1 MQRPGFVDYILTL
14 MYICIKVVQSASR
27 GTVTANIFCSAD
39 QIEVAIIESVQSRN
53 MSVSCCCTLDSQA
66 VWFDPRH
73 TCESCSLMWVVLSC
87 GVWCVVCVWH
97 VCCVVCGCG
106 VSDVSPL
113 NAVCLEFFLIYTD
126 ASEVLHASPLALLG
140 APRPF
145 LSFQAL

>member
-1 MQRPGFVDYILTL
+1 MQAPLCVSITVPRQPSHVMQRPGFVDYILTL

-39 QIEVAIIESVQSRN
+39 QIAIIESVQSRN

-87 GVWCVVCVWH
+87 GVWCVCVCGM
-97 VCCVVCGCG
+97 CVVWCVG
-106 VSDVSPL
+106 V
-113 NAVCLEFFLIYTD
+113 
-126 ASEVLHASPLALLG
+126 ASVMSVH
-140 APRPF
+140 
-145 LSFQAL
+145 